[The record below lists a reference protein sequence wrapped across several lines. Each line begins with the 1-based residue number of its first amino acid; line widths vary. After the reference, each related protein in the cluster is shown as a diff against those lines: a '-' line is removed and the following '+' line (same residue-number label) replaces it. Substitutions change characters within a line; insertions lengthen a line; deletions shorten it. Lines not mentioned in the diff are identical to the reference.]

1 MFCHS
6 PQTRL
11 QLPRTLGLR
20 WIGKSVFR
28 FNLKSGFRILQSN
41 AKSENGF
48 YLREIRPQGG
58 FQLRNPNPD
67 FMDFRFTIL
76 LGNLQ
81 KDSQNCSRE
90 RRSFLLLTRARART
104 LFLRTVFQILFPIFQ
119 SNGKNENPKTDI
131 SALKSVFGFHVRFQI
146 RNPDF
151 KIKIQISQSNE
162 PSWTLRET
170 RRVEMPVHKKCPV
183 RVGVSIFLFLSVT
196 LLNEACMR

>member
-1 MFCHS
+1 MCCHS

-48 YLREIRPQGG
+48 YLREIRPQGV

-76 LGNLQ
+76 LGNPQ
-81 KDSQNCSRE
+81 KDSQNCCRE
-90 RRSFLLLTRARART
+90 QRSFLLLTRARARP
-104 LFLRTVFQILFPIFQ
+104 LFLRTVFQSFFLISQ
-119 SNGKNENPKTDI
+119 SNGQNENPKTDI
-131 SALKSVFGFHVRFQI
+131 SALKSVSGFHVRFQI

-151 KIKIQISQSNE
+151 KIKIPISQANE

-170 RRVEMPVHKKCPV
+170 RRVELPVH
-183 RVGVSIFLFLSVT
+183 
-196 LLNEACMR
+196 

>member
-1 MFCHS
+1 MCCHS

-76 LGNLQ
+76 LGNPK

-90 RRSFLLLTRARART
+90 QRSFLPLTRARARP

-119 SNGKNENPKTDI
+119 NIFNPKTDI

-151 KIKIQISQSNE
+151 KIEIQISQSNE

-170 RRVEMPVHKKCPV
+170 RRVEMPVH
-183 RVGVSIFLFLSVT
+183 
-196 LLNEACMR
+196 

>member
-1 MFCHS
+1 MCCHS

-11 QLPRTLGLR
+11 QLPRTLRLR

-76 LGNLQ
+76 LGNPK

-90 RRSFLLLTRARART
+90 QQSFLPLTRARARP
-104 LFLRTVFQILFPIFQ
+104 LFLRTVFQILSPIFQ
-119 SNGKNENPKTDI
+119 SNGKNENPKTYI

-170 RRVEMPVHKKCPV
+170 RRVEMPVHWGQQKMSRP
-183 RVGVSIFLFLSVT
+183 GGG
-196 LLNEACMR
+196 

>member
-1 MFCHS
+1 MCCHS

-11 QLPRTLGLR
+11 QLPRTLRLR

-67 FMDFRFTIL
+67 LMDFRFTIL
-76 LGNLQ
+76 LGNP
-81 KDSQNCSRE
+81 KKGSQNCSRE
-90 RRSFLLLTRARART
+90 QRSFLPLTRAPARP

-119 SNGKNENPKTDI
+119 SNGKMKIQKEISQRWNPFSDFTFDFKSEI
-131 SALKSVFGFHVRFQI
+131 RILKSKFRFPN
-146 RNPDF
+146 RTNP
-151 KIKIQISQSNE
+151 
-162 PSWTLRET
+162 R
-170 RRVEMPVHKKCPV
+170 
-183 RVGVSIFLFLSVT
+183 GLSEKLV
-196 LLNEACMR
+196 A

>member
-1 MFCHS
+1 MCCHS

-11 QLPRTLGLR
+11 QLPRSLGLR

-28 FNLKSGFRILQSN
+28 FNLKPGFRILQSN

-76 LGNLQ
+76 LGNPK
-81 KDSQNCSRE
+81 KDSQNCSPE
-90 RRSFLLLTRARART
+90 QRSFLLLTRARARP
-104 LFLRTVFQILFPIFQ
+104 LFSNPFSDFPVERE
-119 SNGKNENPKTDI
+119 KNENPKTDI

-151 KIKIQISQSNE
+151 KIEIQISQSNE
-162 PSWTLRET
+162 LSWTLRET
-170 RRVEMPVHKKCPV
+170 RRVELPVH
-183 RVGVSIFLFLSVT
+183 
-196 LLNEACMR
+196 

>member
-1 MFCHS
+1 MCCHS

-48 YLREIRPQGG
+48 YLREIRPQGV

-76 LGNLQ
+76 LGNPQ
-81 KDSQNCSRE
+81 KIRKTVVVNSGLFCYLRVREQDRCS
-90 RRSFLLLTRARART
+90 
-104 LFLRTVFQILFPIFQ
+104 
-119 SNGKNENPKTDI
+119 
-131 SALKSVFGFHVRFQI
+131 
-146 RNPDF
+146 
-151 KIKIQISQSNE
+151 
-162 PSWTLRET
+162 
-170 RRVEMPVHKKCPV
+170 
-183 RVGVSIFLFLSVT
+183 
-196 LLNEACMR
+196 